1 MSWFSFVLTYERVV
15 GGYEICKS
23 NTKQSK
29 NITIVLNHS
38 CFFFFPLSLVTEFI
52 CFLYHMNKYSI
63 KY

>member
-38 CFFFFPLSLVTEFI
+38 CFFFFPSLFGDWI
-52 CFLYHMNKYSI
+52 HMLFVPHEQIFY
-63 KY
+63 